1 MLDEVIEK
9 LSRHVDHLIE
19 VERNKIRELFQGLG
33 VALITPFKK
42 DFSVDVEALERIVNH
57 VIDNGADFLV
67 ALGTTSEAPTLTPE
81 EKDLVINTIIK
92 ANANRLP
99 IMLGMGGNNTQA
111 VIEAIKA
118 QDFTGD
124 RSIIKSIL
132 SVVPYYN
139 KPNQRGMKAHFEA
152 IADASP
158 LPVVVYNVP
167 GRVGV
172 NLQAA
177 TCVELAKHPNIIAVK
192 EASGN
197 LQQIMEILRDKP
209 YKFKV
214 LSGDDGIT
222 YPLMAL
228 GATGV
233 ISVAAN
239 AYTEPF
245 SRMMKAQKEGRVEE
259 ALDLHY
265 TMLRMNQLIFA
276 DGNPAG
282 IKCLMHHMGLCE
294 NVLRLPLVPV
304 NEKVEADIIEEG
316 IYLFG
321 KQAIKQ

>member
-1 MLDEVIEK
+1 MKNNIF
-9 LSRHVDHLIE
+9 RGTGI
-19 VERNKIRELFQGLG
+19 
-33 VALITPFKK
+33 ALITPFNPDK
-42 DFSVDVEALERIVNH
+42 SVDLASLERIVDH
-57 VIDNGADFLV
+57 VIDGGADFLV
-67 ALGTTSEAPTLTPE
+67 ALGTTSEAPTLTAE
-81 EKDLVINTIIK
+81 EKRQVVDTILT
-92 ANANRLP
+92 ANNGRLP
-99 IMLGMGGNNTQA
+99 VLLGMGGNNTQA

-118 QDFTGD
+118 QDFTG
-124 RSIIKSIL
+124 IHGIL

-158 LPVVVYNVP
+158 VPVVVYNVP

-172 NLQAA
+172 NLLAA
-177 TCVELAKHPNIIAVK
+177 TCVELAQHPNIIAVK

-209 YKFKV
+209 VDFDV

-222 YPLMAL
+222 QPLMAL

-239 AYTEPF
+239 AYIQPF
-245 SRMMKAQKEGRVEE
+245 SRMMNAMMEGHTDE
-259 ALDLHY
+259 ALRLHY
-265 TMLRMNQLIFA
+265 AMLRMNQLIFA

-282 IKCLMHHMGLCE
+282 IKCLMSQMGLCQ

-304 NEKVEADIIEEG
+304 NEKVAIDIAEEWKHLSG
-316 IYLFG
+316 LLRSP
-321 KQAIKQ
+321 Q

>member
-1 MLDEVIEK
+1 MK
-9 LSRHVDHLIE
+9 Y
-19 VERNKIRELFQGLG
+19 NPFKGTG
-33 VALITPFKK
+33 VALITPFKA
-42 DFSVDVEALERIVNH
+42 DQSVDFEALTKIVNH

-67 ALGTTSEAPTLTPE
+67 VLGTTSEAPTLSAE
-81 EKDLVINTIIK
+81 EKKLVISTILK
-92 ANANRLP
+92 ANNGRLP
-99 IMLGMGGNNTQA
+99 ILLGMGGNNTQA
-111 VIEAIKA
+111 VIEAIKT
-118 QDFTGD
+118 QDFTG
-124 RSIIKSIL
+124 IQGIL

-158 LPVVVYNVP
+158 VPVVVYNVP

-209 YKFKV
+209 TDFDV

-222 YPLMAL
+222 QPLMAL
-228 GATGV
+228 GAQGV

-239 AYTEPF
+239 AYTKPF
-245 SRMMKAQKEGRVEE
+245 SGMMRAMKEGRTEE
-259 ALDLHY
+259 ALHLHFA
-265 TMLRMNQLIFA
+265 MLRMNQLIFA

-282 IKCLMHHMGLCE
+282 IKCLMNHMGLCQ

-304 NEKVEADIIEEG
+304 NEKVEVDIIEEW
-316 IYLFG
+316 
-321 KQAIKQ
+321 KQLKDK

>member
-1 MLDEVIEK
+1 MV
-9 LSRHVDHLIE
+9 
-19 VERNKIRELFQGLG
+19 
-33 VALITPFKK
+33 TPFKNNY
-42 DFSVDVEALERIVNH
+42 SVDTDALVRIVSH
-57 VIDNGADFLV
+57 IIENGADFLV
-67 ALGTTSEAPTLTPE
+67 ALGTTSEAPTLTTE
-81 EKDLVINTIIK
+81 EKRLVVSTILK
-92 ANANRLP
+92 ANAGRLP
-99 IMLGMGGNNTQA
+99 VMLGMGGNNTQA

-118 QDFTGD
+118 QDFTGID
-124 RSIIKSIL
+124 GIL

-158 LPVVVYNVP
+158 VPVVVYNVP

-177 TCVELAKHPNIIAVK
+177 TCVALAQHPNIVAVK

-209 YKFKV
+209 ADFDV

-222 YPLMAL
+222 QPLLAL

-239 AYTEPF
+239 AYTKPF
-245 SRMMKAQKEGRVEE
+245 SRMMRAMKEGRTDE
-259 ALDLHY
+259 ALRLHY
-265 TMLRMNQLIFA
+265 AMLNMNQLIFA

-282 IKCLMHHMGLCE
+282 IKSLMNHIGLCD
-294 NVLRLPLVPV
+294 NVLRLPLVTV
-304 NEKVEADIIEEG
+304 NEKVEADIANEWET
-316 IYLFG
+316 L
-321 KQAIKQ
+321 KNA

>member
-1 MLDEVIEK
+1 MKNNIFK
-9 LSRHVDHLIE
+9 GTGI
-19 VERNKIRELFQGLG
+19 
-33 VALITPFKK
+33 ALITPFKA
-42 DFSVDVEALERIVNH
+42 DFSVDVEALTRIVNH

-67 ALGTTSEAPTLTPE
+67 VLGTTSEAPTLTAE
-81 EKDLVINTIIK
+81 EKRLVISTILK
-92 ANANRLP
+92 ANKDRLP

-118 QDFTGD
+118 QDFTG
-124 RSIIKSIL
+124 IQGIL

-158 LPVVVYNVP
+158 IPVIVYNVP

-209 YKFKV
+209 ADFDV

-222 YPLMAL
+222 QPLMAL
-228 GATGV
+228 GAQGV

-239 AYTEPF
+239 AYTNPF
-245 SRMMKAQKEGRVEE
+245 SRMMKAMSNSHTDE
-259 ALDLHY
+259 ALRLHY
-265 TMLRMNQLIFA
+265 AMMRMNQLIFA

-282 IKCLMHHMGLCE
+282 IKCLMSHMGLCQ
-294 NVLRLPLVPV
+294 NVLRLPLVKA
-304 NEKVEADIIEEG
+304 NGKVEADIIEEW
-316 IYLFG
+316 
-321 KQAIKQ
+321 KQLKNK

>member
-1 MLDEVIEK
+1 MK
-9 LSRHVDHLIE
+9 H
-19 VERNKIRELFQGLG
+19 NPFKGTG
-33 VALITPFKK
+33 VALVTPFKA
-42 DFSVDVEALERIVNH
+42 DQSIDTDALTLIVNH

-67 ALGTTSEAPTLTPE
+67 VLGTTSEAPTLTKE
-81 EKDLVINTIIK
+81 EKNLVISTILK
-92 ANANRLP
+92 ANAGRLP
-99 IMLGMGGNNTQA
+99 ILLGMGGNNTQA
-111 VIEAIKA
+111 VIEAVKA
-118 QDFTGD
+118 QDFVGID
-124 RSIIKSIL
+124 GIL

-158 LPVVVYNVP
+158 VPVVVYNVP

-177 TCVELAKHPNIIAVK
+177 TCAELAKHPNIIAVK

-209 YKFKV
+209 ADFDV

-222 YPLMAL
+222 QPLMAL

-239 AYTEPF
+239 AYTSQF
-245 SRMMKAQKEGRVEE
+245 SRMMKAQKEGKTDE
-259 ALDLHY
+259 ALRLHY
-265 TMLRMNQLIFA
+265 AMLKMNQLIFA

-282 IKCLMHHMGLCE
+282 IKCLMSHIGLCE
-294 NVLRLPLVPV
+294 NVLRLPLVTA
-304 NEKVEADIIEEG
+304 NEKVENDIIEEWRQ
-316 IYLFG
+316 L
-321 KQAIKQ
+321 KDK

>member
-1 MLDEVIEK
+1 MK
-9 LSRHVDHLIE
+9 Y
-19 VERNKIRELFQGLG
+19 NPFKGTG

-42 DFSVDVEALERIVNH
+42 DHSIDIESLVKIVNH

-67 ALGTTSEAPTLTPE
+67 VLGTTSEAPTLSAE
-81 EKDLVINTIIK
+81 EKKLVISTILK
-92 ANANRLP
+92 ANNGRLP
-99 IMLGMGGNNTQA
+99 ILLGMGGNNTHA

-118 QDFTGD
+118 QDFTG
-124 RSIIKSIL
+124 IQGIL

-158 LPVVVYNVP
+158 VPVVVYNVP

-177 TCVELAKHPNIIAVK
+177 TCVELAQHPKIIAVK

-209 YKFKV
+209 SDFDV

-222 YPLMAL
+222 QPLMAL
-228 GATGV
+228 GAQGV

-239 AYTEPF
+239 AYTKPF
-245 SRMMKAQKEGRVEE
+245 SRMMKAMREGHAEE
-259 ALDLHY
+259 ALRLHY
-265 TMLRMNQLIFA
+265 AMLRMNQLIFA

-282 IKCLMHHMGLCE
+282 IKCLMSIMGLCE
-294 NVLRLPLVPV
+294 NVLRLPLVSV
-304 NEKVEADIIEEG
+304 NDKVETDIIEEW
-316 IYLFG
+316 
-321 KQAIKQ
+321 KQLKDK

>member
-1 MLDEVIEK
+1 MKNNIFK
-9 LSRHVDHLIE
+9 GTGI
-19 VERNKIRELFQGLG
+19 
-33 VALITPFKK
+33 ALITPFKK
-42 DFSVDVEALERIVNH
+42 DQSVDAEALTKIVNH

-67 ALGTTSEAPTLTPE
+67 VLGTTSEAPTLSAE
-81 EKDLVINTIIK
+81 EKKLVIGTILK
-92 ANANRLP
+92 ANGGRLP
-99 IMLGMGGNNTQA
+99 VMLGMGGNNTQA
-111 VIEAIKA
+111 VIDAIKA
-118 QDFTGD
+118 QDFTG
-124 RSIIKSIL
+124 IQGIL

-158 LPVVVYNVP
+158 VPVVVYNVP

-209 YKFKV
+209 ADFDV

-222 YPLMAL
+222 QPLMAL
-228 GATGV
+228 GAQGV

-239 AYTEPF
+239 AYTKPF
-245 SRMMKAQKEGRVEE
+245 SRMMHAMKEGRIDE
-259 ALDLHY
+259 ALRLHY
-265 TMLRMNQLIFA
+265 AMLKMNQLIFA

-282 IKCLMHHMGLCE
+282 IKCLMNKMGLCE
-294 NVLRLPLVPV
+294 NVLRLPLVKV
-304 NEKVEADIIEEG
+304 SEKVEMDIIDEW
-316 IYLFG
+316 YNL
-321 KQAIKQ
+321 KNK

>member
-1 MLDEVIEK
+1 MV
-9 LSRHVDHLIE
+9 
-19 VERNKIRELFQGLG
+19 
-33 VALITPFKK
+33 TPFKQDSTLDK
-42 DFSVDVEALERIVNH
+42 EALTRIVNH
-57 VIDNGADFLV
+57 VIDGGADFLV
-67 ALGTTSEAPTLTPE
+67 ALGTTSEAPTLTAE
-81 EKDLVINTIIK
+81 EKKQAVDTILK
-92 ANANRLP
+92 ANNGRLP
-99 IMLGMGGNNTQA
+99 VMLGMGGNNTQA
-111 VIEAIKA
+111 VIEAIKE
-118 QDFTGD
+118 QDFSG
-124 RSIIKSIL
+124 IQGIL

-158 LPVVVYNVP
+158 VPVVVYNVP

-177 TCVELAKHPNIIAVK
+177 TCVELAKHPNIVAVK

-209 YKFKV
+209 ADFDL

-222 YPLMAL
+222 QPLMAL

-239 AYTEPF
+239 AYIEPF
-245 SRMMKAQKEGRVEE
+245 SHMMHAMKEGRTDE
-259 ALDLHY
+259 ALKLHY
-265 TMLRMNQLIFA
+265 AMLHMNQLIFA

-282 IKCLMHHMGLCE
+282 IKCLMSLMGLCE

-304 NEKVEADIIEEG
+304 NEKVAIDITEEW
-316 IYLFG
+316 
-321 KQAIKQ
+321 KTIKQQYK

>member
-1 MLDEVIEK
+1 MV
-9 LSRHVDHLIE
+9 
-19 VERNKIRELFQGLG
+19 
-33 VALITPFKK
+33 TPFKT
-42 DFSVDVEALERIVNH
+42 DFSVDIEALVRIVNH

-67 ALGTTSEAPTLTPE
+67 VLGTTSEAPTLTQE
-81 EKDLVINTIIK
+81 EKNLVINTILET
-92 ANANRLP
+92 NAARLP
-99 IMLGMGGNNTQA
+99 ILLGLGGNNTQA
-111 VIEAIKA
+111 VVEAVKA
-118 QDFTGD
+118 QDFAGID
-124 RSIIKSIL
+124 GIL

-158 LPVVVYNVP
+158 VPVVVYNVP

-209 YKFKV
+209 ADFDV

-222 YPLMAL
+222 QPLMAL

-239 AYTEPF
+239 AYTSQF
-245 SRMMKAQKEGRVEE
+245 SRMMKAQKEGKIDE
-259 ALDLHY
+259 ALRLHY
-265 TMLRMNQLIFA
+265 AMLRMNQLIFA

-282 IKCLMHHMGLCE
+282 IKCLMSHMGLCK
-294 NVLRLPLVPV
+294 NVLRLPLVAA
-304 NEKVEADIIEEG
+304 NEKVENDIIEEW
-316 IYLFG
+316 
-321 KQAIKQ
+321 KNIKDK